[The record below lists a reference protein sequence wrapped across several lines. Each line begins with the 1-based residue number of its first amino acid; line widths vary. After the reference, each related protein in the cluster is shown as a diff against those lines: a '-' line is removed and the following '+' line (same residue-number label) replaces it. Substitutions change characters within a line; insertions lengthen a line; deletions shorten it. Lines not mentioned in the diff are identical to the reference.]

1 MSRYASRCR
10 YTFRTL
16 AIAPPFSAKGDLA
29 GPLLPRLSTENCL
42 ISYRPSII
50 WRAIAF
56 VAIVCLSLIVLD
68 GWRSWNA
75 RSVELGEMDAATS
88 NLSRAM
94 AQQADD
100 TFKVA
105 DTALLGIVELVE
117 FDGTGPAALKRLH
130 DILAMRQQELP
141 ELDGL
146 FVYDENGNW
155 IINST
160 LTPLNGLN
168 NSDREYFIFH
178 RYDPGAR
185 PHIGV
190 PVISRSSGKWVIP
203 VSRRINKPDGSFGG
217 VVTATVD
224 IGFFETFYDSLR
236 IGNAGAVALV
246 LDDGVMLIRRPYDA
260 KLIGKSML
268 GTELYSYYTTHGPAG
283 TAFIKSA
290 QDGITRLNSY
300 RRLQHYPVFVTA
312 ALSRDEIL
320 HEWWRDTIWHSAGV
334 LCLVIVVGLF
344 GWHLIRQIKLRTT
357 AEAELTKA
365 HASLEKLNRI
375 LERLAMQDGLTGL
388 ANRRQ
393 FDVTLHNEFSRAK
406 RRASAL
412 ALIMMDVDCFKQY
425 NDIYGH
431 AAGDE
436 CLRII
441 SHLIRDLTARRPGD
455 LAARYGGEEFAVL
468 LPNTDVADAVA
479 IAEHIRGAIRGLAIE
494 HSGSPTGFVTISA
507 GIDARVPTQDA
518 GEPAELIR
526 TADRALYEAKKKGR
540 NRVLAASDNFSSSTT
555 A

>member
-1 MSRYASRCR
+1 MI
-10 YTFRTL
+10 L
-16 AIAPPFSAKGDLA
+16 
-29 GPLLPRLSTENCL
+29 N
-42 ISYRPSII
+42 RPSII

-56 VAIVCLSLIVLD
+56 VAIVCLSLVVLD

-105 DTALLGIVELVE
+105 DTALLGVVERVE
-117 FDGTGPAALKRLH
+117 RDGTGSAALKRLH
-130 DILAMRQQELP
+130 DVLAMRRRELP
-141 ELDGL
+141 QLDGL

-160 LTPLNGLN
+160 SAPLSRFN

-178 RYDPGAR
+178 RYDSGAL

-217 VVTATVD
+217 VVLATVD
-224 IGFFETFYDSLR
+224 IDFFKTFYDSLQ
-236 IGNAGAVALV
+236 IGSAGAVALV
-246 LDDGVMLIRRPYDA
+246 LNNGVMLIRRPFDA
-260 KLIGKSML
+260 KAIGKNMRKS
-268 GTELYSYYTTHGPAG
+268 ELFRYYTTQGPTG
-283 TAFIKSA
+283 TVFIKSA
-290 QDGITRLNSY
+290 QDGVARLNSY
-300 RRLQHYPVFVTA
+300 RSLQHYPVFVAA
-312 ALSRDEIL
+312 ALSKDEIL

-334 LCLVIVVGLF
+334 LCLVTVVGLF
-344 GWHLIRQIKLRTT
+344 GWHLIRQIELRTT
-357 AEAELTKA
+357 AEAELTRT
-365 HASLEKLNRI
+365 HASLEKLNRT

-393 FDVTLHNEFSRAK
+393 FDVTLHSEFSRAT
-406 RRASAL
+406 RHASAL

-436 CLRII
+436 CLRAI

-455 LAARYGGEEFAVL
+455 LAARYGGEEIVVL
-468 LPNTDVADAVA
+468 LPNTEVADAVA
-479 IAEHIRGAIRGLAIE
+479 IAGNIRTAIRGLEIE
-494 HSGSPTGFVTISA
+494 HSGSPAGFVTISA
-507 GIDARVPTQDA
+507 GVGACVPTRDA
-518 GEPAELIR
+518 CEPTELILA
-526 TADRALYEAKKKGR
+526 ADKALYEAKKNGR
-540 NRVLAASDNFSSSTT
+540 NRVLAARDDFSSSTM